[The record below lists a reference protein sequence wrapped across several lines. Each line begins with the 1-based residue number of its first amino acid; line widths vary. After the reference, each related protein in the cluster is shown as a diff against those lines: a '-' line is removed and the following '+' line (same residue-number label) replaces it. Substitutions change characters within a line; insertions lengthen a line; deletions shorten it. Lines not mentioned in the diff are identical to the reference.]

1 MKGWY
6 EDYKDLR
13 RANIKT
19 NSELAN
25 SYEEDRD
32 LITSNDECSRCNY
45 QSQCQGQCCT
55 DDEIDISECEDC
67 DQDPAYCINVGCCQ
81 YNK

>member
-1 MKGWY
+1 MKGQY
-6 EDYKDLR
+6 EDLR
-13 RANIKT
+13 RDNIKT
-19 NSELAN
+19 NSELAH

-32 LITSNDECSRCNY
+32 LITSDDECSRCNY
-45 QSQCQGQCCT
+45 QSQCQGQCCQ

-67 DQDPAYCINVGCCQ
+67 DQDPAYCINVGFCQ

>member
-19 NSELAN
+19 NSGLAH

-32 LITSNDECSRCNY
+32 LITSDDECSR
-45 QSQCQGQCCT
+45 
-55 DDEIDISECEDC
+55 
-67 DQDPAYCINVGCCQ
+67 
-81 YNK
+81 YNLVQL